1 MFNME
6 KYAVIKLG
14 SKQYLVHE
22 GDEIELERQKSPLKI
37 DVLLYADESDVLIG
51 NPYLSVVSVK
61 TSVLEEK
68 LGKKVRVARFKKKSR
83 YDKVKGHRQP
93 VSVVKIDKISNS
105 EEKEE
110 DKEKTMRKDVKTS
123 AKKVEKSNE
132 KKKTAVSSTKASS
145 KIPSEKSRG
154 EKKPARKK
162 STGKN
167 LKKEK

>member
-1 MFNME
+1 ME

-22 GDEIELERQKSPLKI
+22 GDEIELERQKSPLKV
-37 DVLLYADESDVLIG
+37 DVLLYADESDVIIG
-51 NPYLSVVSVK
+51 DPYLSVVSVK

-93 VSVVKIDKISNS
+93 ISVVKIDKISNS
-105 EEKEE
+105 EKKKE
-110 DKEKTMRKDVKTS
+110 DKEETVKKDVKTS
-123 AKKVEKSNE
+123 AKKVEKTNE
-132 KKKTAVSSTKASS
+132 KKKTVVSSAKVSS
-145 KIPSEKSRG
+145 KVSSEKSRG
-154 EKKPARKK
+154 EKKPARK

>member
-1 MFNME
+1 ME

-51 NPYLSVVSVK
+51 NPYLSAVSVK

-105 EEKEE
+105 EKKEE
-110 DKEKTMRKDVKTS
+110 DKEKTIKKDVKTS

-132 KKKTAVSSTKASS
+132 KKKTTVSSTKVSS
-145 KIPSEKSRG
+145 KVPSGNSRG

>member
-37 DVLLYADESDVLIG
+37 DVLLYADESDVIIG
-51 NPYLSVVSVK
+51 DPYLSVVSVK

-93 VSVVKIDKISNS
+93 ISVVKIDKISNS
-105 EEKEE
+105 EKKKE
-110 DKEKTMRKDVKTS
+110 DKEETVKKDIKTS
-123 AKKVEKSNE
+123 AKKVEKTNE
-132 KKKTAVSSTKASS
+132 KKKTAVSSTKVSS
-145 KIPSEKSRG
+145 KVSSEKSRV
-154 EKKPARKK
+154 EKKPARK
-162 STGKN
+162 STGKS

>member
-22 GDEIELERQKSPLKI
+22 GDEIELERQKSPLKV
-37 DVLLYADESDVLIG
+37 DVLLYADESDVIIG
-51 NPYLSVVSVK
+51 DPYLSVVSVK

-93 VSVVKIDKISNS
+93 ISVVKIDKISNS
-105 EEKEE
+105 EKKKE
-110 DKEKTMRKDVKTS
+110 DKEETVKKDVKTS
-123 AKKVEKSNE
+123 AKKVEKTNE
-132 KKKTAVSSTKASS
+132 KKKTVVSSAKVSS
-145 KIPSEKSRG
+145 KVSSEKSRG
-154 EKKPARKK
+154 EKKPARK

>member
-61 TSVLEEK
+61 ASVLEEK

-105 EEKEE
+105 EKKKE
-110 DKEKTMRKDVKTS
+110 DKEESIKKDVKTS

-132 KKKTAVSSTKASS
+132 KKKTTVSSTKVSS
-145 KIPSEKSRG
+145 KVPSGNSRG
-154 EKKPARKK
+154 EKKPIRKK

>member
-22 GDEIELERQKSPLKI
+22 GDEIELERQKSPLKV
-37 DVLLYADESDVLIG
+37 DVLLYADESDVIIG
-51 NPYLSVVSVK
+51 DPYLSVVSVK

-93 VSVVKIDKISNS
+93 ISVVKIDKISNS
-105 EEKEE
+105 EKKKE
-110 DKEKTMRKDVKTS
+110 DKEETVKKDIKTS
-123 AKKVEKSNE
+123 AKKVEKTNE
-132 KKKTAVSSTKASS
+132 KKKTAVSSTKVSS
-145 KIPSEKSRG
+145 KVSSEKSRG
-154 EKKPARKK
+154 EKKPARK
-162 STGKN
+162 STGKS

>member
-51 NPYLSVVSVK
+51 NPYLSAVSVK

-132 KKKTAVSSTKASS
+132 KKKTTVSSTKVSS
-145 KIPSEKSRG
+145 KVPSGNSRG

>member
-51 NPYLSVVSVK
+51 NPYLSAVSVK

-105 EEKEE
+105 EKKEE
-110 DKEKTMRKDVKTS
+110 DKEESIKKDVKTS

-132 KKKTAVSSTKASS
+132 KKKTTVSSTKVSS
-145 KIPSEKSRG
+145 KVPSGNSRG

>member
-51 NPYLSVVSVK
+51 NPYLSAVSVK

-93 VSVVKIDKISNS
+93 ISVVKIDKISNS
-105 EEKEE
+105 EKKEE
-110 DKEKTMRKDVKTS
+110 DKEKTIKKDVKTS

-132 KKKTAVSSTKASS
+132 KKKTTVSSTKVSS
-145 KIPSEKSRG
+145 KVPSGNSRG

-162 STGKN
+162 KYR
-167 LKKEK
+167 

>member
-1 MFNME
+1 ME

-105 EEKEE
+105 EKKEE
-110 DKEKTMRKDVKTS
+110 DKEKTIKKDVKTS

-132 KKKTAVSSTKASS
+132 KKKTTVSSTKASS

>member
-105 EEKEE
+105 EKKEE
-110 DKEKTMRKDVKTS
+110 DKEKTIKKDVKTS

-132 KKKTAVSSTKASS
+132 KKKTTVSSTKASS

>member
-1 MFNME
+1 ME

-110 DKEKTMRKDVKTS
+110 DKEEAIKKDVKTS
-123 AKKVEKSNE
+123 VKKVERSNE
-132 KKKTAVSSTKASS
+132 KKKTTVSSTKASS
-145 KIPSEKSRG
+145 KIPSENSRG

>member
-22 GDEIELERQKSPLKI
+22 GDEIELERQKSPLKV
-37 DVLLYADESDVLIG
+37 DVLLYADESDVIIG
-51 NPYLSVVSVK
+51 DPYLSVVSVK

-93 VSVVKIDKISNS
+93 ISVVKIDKISNS
-105 EEKEE
+105 EKKKE
-110 DKEKTMRKDVKTS
+110 DKEETVKKDIKTS
-123 AKKVEKSNE
+123 AKKVEKTNE
-132 KKKTAVSSTKASS
+132 KKKTVVSSAKVSS
-145 KIPSEKSRG
+145 KVSSEKSRG
-154 EKKPARKK
+154 EKKPARK
-162 STGKN
+162 STGKS

>member
-1 MFNME
+1 ME

-93 VSVVKIDKISNS
+93 ISVVKIDKISNS

>member
-51 NPYLSVVSVK
+51 NPYLSAVSVK

-105 EEKEE
+105 EKKEE
-110 DKEKTMRKDVKTS
+110 DKEKTIKKDVKTS
-123 AKKVEKSNE
+123 VKKVERSNE
-132 KKKTAVSSTKASS
+132 KKKTTVSSTKVSS
-145 KIPSEKSRG
+145 KVPSGNSRG

>member
-51 NPYLSVVSVK
+51 NPYLSAVSVK

-105 EEKEE
+105 EKKEE
-110 DKEKTMRKDVKTS
+110 DKEKTIKKDVKTS

-132 KKKTAVSSTKASS
+132 KKKNNSFFY
-145 KIPSEKSRG
+145 
-154 EKKPARKK
+154 
-162 STGKN
+162 
-167 LKKEK
+167 

>member
-1 MFNME
+1 MFTME

-51 NPYLSVVSVK
+51 NPYLSAVSVK

-105 EEKEE
+105 EKKEE
-110 DKEKTMRKDVKTS
+110 DKEKTIKKDVKTS

-132 KKKTAVSSTKASS
+132 KKKTTVSSTKVSS
-145 KIPSEKSRG
+145 KVPSGNSRG

>member
-1 MFNME
+1 ME

-22 GDEIELERQKSPLKI
+22 GDEIELERQRSPLKV
-37 DVLLYADESDVLIG
+37 DVLLYADESDVIIG
-51 NPYLSVVSVK
+51 DPYLSVVSVK

-93 VSVVKIDKISNS
+93 ISVVKIDKISNS
-105 EEKEE
+105 EKKKE
-110 DKEKTMRKDVKTS
+110 DKEETVKKDIKTS
-123 AKKVEKSNE
+123 AKKVEKTNE
-132 KKKTAVSSTKASS
+132 KKKTAVSSIKVSS
-145 KIPSEKSRG
+145 KALSEKSRG
-154 EKKPARKK
+154 EKKPARK

>member
-1 MFNME
+1 ME

-51 NPYLSVVSVK
+51 NPYLSAVSVK

-105 EEKEE
+105 EKKEE
-110 DKEKTMRKDVKTS
+110 DKEKTIKKDVKTS

-132 KKKTAVSSTKASS
+132 KRKTTVSSTKVSS
-145 KIPSEKSRG
+145 KVPSGNSRG

>member
-51 NPYLSVVSVK
+51 NPYLSAVSVK

-105 EEKEE
+105 EKKEE
-110 DKEKTMRKDVKTS
+110 DKEKTIKKDVKTS

-132 KKKTAVSSTKASS
+132 KKKTTVSSTKVSS
-145 KIPSEKSRG
+145 KVPSGNSRG

>member
-51 NPYLSVVSVK
+51 NPYLSAVSVK

-105 EEKEE
+105 EKKEE
-110 DKEKTMRKDVKTS
+110 DKEKTIKKDVKTS

>member
-51 NPYLSVVSVK
+51 NPYLSAVSVK

-105 EEKEE
+105 EKKEE
-110 DKEKTMRKDVKTS
+110 DKEKTIKKDVKTS

-132 KKKTAVSSTKASS
+132 KRKTTVSSTKVSS
-145 KIPSEKSRG
+145 KVPSGNSRG

>member
-37 DVLLYADESDVLIG
+37 DVLLYADESDVIIG
-51 NPYLSVVSVK
+51 DPYLSVVSVK

-93 VSVVKIDKISNS
+93 ISVVKIDKISNS
-105 EEKEE
+105 EKKKE
-110 DKEKTMRKDVKTS
+110 DKEETIKKDVKTS

-132 KKKTAVSSTKASS
+132 KKKTAVSSTKVSS
-145 KIPSEKSRG
+145 KVSSEKSSG
-154 EKKPARKK
+154 ERKPARKK
-162 STGKN
+162 VPVKI
-167 LKKEK
+167 

>member
-51 NPYLSVVSVK
+51 NPYLSAVSVK

-93 VSVVKIDKISNS
+93 ISVVKIDKISNS
-105 EEKEE
+105 EKKEE
-110 DKEKTMRKDVKTS
+110 DKEKTIKKDVKTS

-132 KKKTAVSSTKASS
+132 KKKTTVSSTKVSS
-145 KIPSEKSRG
+145 KVPSGNSRG

>member
-105 EEKEE
+105 EKKEE
-110 DKEKTMRKDVKTS
+110 DKEKTIKKDVKTS

-132 KKKTAVSSTKASS
+132 KKKTTVSSTKVSS
-145 KIPSEKSRG
+145 KVPSGNSRG

>member
-1 MFNME
+1 ME

-22 GDEIELERQKSPLKI
+22 GDEIELERQRSPLKV
-37 DVLLYADESDVLIG
+37 DVLLYADESDVIIG
-51 NPYLSVVSVK
+51 DPYLSVVSVK

-93 VSVVKIDKISNS
+93 ISVVKIDKISNS
-105 EEKEE
+105 EKKKE
-110 DKEKTMRKDVKTS
+110 DKEETVKKDIKTS
-123 AKKVEKSNE
+123 AKKVEKTNE
-132 KKKTAVSSTKASS
+132 KKKTAVSSTKVSS
-145 KIPSEKSRG
+145 KALSEKSRV
-154 EKKPARKK
+154 EKKPARK

>member
-1 MFNME
+1 ME

-51 NPYLSVVSVK
+51 NPYLSAVSVK

-93 VSVVKIDKISNS
+93 ISVVKIDKISNS
-105 EEKEE
+105 EKKEE
-110 DKEKTMRKDVKTS
+110 DKEKTIKKDVKTS

-132 KKKTAVSSTKASS
+132 KKKTTVSSTKVSS
-145 KIPSEKSRG
+145 KVPSGNSRG

>member
-1 MFNME
+1 ME

-22 GDEIELERQKSPLKI
+22 GDEIELERQKSPLKV
-37 DVLLYADESDVLIG
+37 DVLLYADESDVIIG
-51 NPYLSVVSVK
+51 DPYLSVVSVK

-93 VSVVKIDKISNS
+93 ISVVKIDKISNS
-105 EEKEE
+105 EKKKE
-110 DKEKTMRKDVKTS
+110 DKEETVKKDIKTS
-123 AKKVEKSNE
+123 AKKVEKTNE
-132 KKKTAVSSTKASS
+132 KKKTAVSSTKVSS
-145 KIPSEKSRG
+145 KVSSEKSRG
-154 EKKPARKK
+154 EKKPARK
-162 STGKN
+162 STGKS

>member
-51 NPYLSVVSVK
+51 NPYLSAVSVK

-93 VSVVKIDKISNS
+93 ISVVKIDKISNS
-105 EEKEE
+105 EKKKE
-110 DKEKTMRKDVKTS
+110 DKEETVKKDVKTS
-123 AKKVEKSNE
+123 AKKVEKTNE
-132 KKKTAVSSTKASS
+132 KKKTVVSSAKVSS
-145 KIPSEKSRG
+145 KVSSEKSRG
-154 EKKPARKK
+154 EKKPARK
-162 STGKN
+162 STGKS

>member
-37 DVLLYADESDVLIG
+37 DVLLYADGSDVIIG
-51 NPYLSVVSVK
+51 DPYLSVVSVK

-93 VSVVKIDKISNS
+93 ISVVKIDKISNS
-105 EEKEE
+105 EKKKE
-110 DKEKTMRKDVKTS
+110 DKEETVKKDIKTS
-123 AKKVEKSNE
+123 AKKVEKTNE
-132 KKKTAVSSTKASS
+132 KKKTAVSSTKVSS
-145 KIPSEKSRG
+145 KVSSEKSRG
-154 EKKPARKK
+154 EKKPARK
-162 STGKN
+162 STGKS

>member
-1 MFNME
+1 ME

-37 DVLLYADESDVLIG
+37 VVLLYADESVVLIG
-51 NPYLSVVSVK
+51 NPYLSAVSVK

-105 EEKEE
+105 EKKEE
-110 DKEKTMRKDVKTS
+110 DKEKTIKKDVKTS

-132 KKKTAVSSTKASS
+132 KKKTTVSSTKVSS
-145 KIPSEKSRG
+145 KVPSGNSRG